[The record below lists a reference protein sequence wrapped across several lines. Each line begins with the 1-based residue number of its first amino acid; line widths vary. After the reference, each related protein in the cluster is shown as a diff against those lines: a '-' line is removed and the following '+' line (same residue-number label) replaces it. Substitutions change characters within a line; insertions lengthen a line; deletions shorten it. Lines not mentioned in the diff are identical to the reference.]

1 MVTSIIGVFMLVHP
15 KDVFIRNVQ
24 DFDNIHVD
32 TNLSKEVLGN
42 NSLDLNNFLYATG
55 QPRQRVHGN
64 TTWQQLYSNKTKEMH
79 DNSPWQQVYDNNA
92 NQQVHDN
99 HSTWQQLLSNNTCIN
114 KYIVYLLMII
124 TGTSSAVVA
133 VIVRGPLRNVPLS
146 TQLVYNYTLS
156 TTISV
161 LLMWIFERLV
171 FPEDIYSILYLSGHV
186 IFSFLGTGLYQ
197 LAINVQSGV
206 IVALAIANG
215 VTISLLY
222 QYVLMGT
229 NGTIWLILELVGGML
244 IWTAASI
251 IPFWDL
257 LTLYRAKRLE
267 QNGKTNSDTEL
278 SKLLEQGS
286 Q

>member
-15 KDVFIRNVQ
+15 KDIFMKNTQ
-24 DFDNIHVD
+24 DFDDIRGK
-32 TNLSKEVLGN
+32 TELSKEAVRN
-42 NSLDLNNFLYATG
+42 DSLNHNNFLYSTG
-55 QPRQRVHGN
+55 QPWQVHGN
-64 TTWQQLYSNKTKEMH
+64 HTWQQLYSTNTKQMH
-79 DNSPWQQVYDNNA
+79 GNSTWQRVYDNNT

-99 HSTWQQLLSNNTCIN
+99 HTTWQQLLGNNACIN

-133 VIVRGPLRNVPLS
+133 VIVRGPLRNVSLS

-161 LLMWIFERLV
+161 LLMWIFEQPV
-171 FPEDIYSILYLSGHV
+171 FPTDINSILYLTGHV

-222 QYVLMGT
+222 QYILMGID
-229 NGTIWLILELVGGML
+229 GTIWLVLELVGGML
-244 IWTAASI
+244 IWVAASI

-257 LTLYRAKRLE
+257 LTSYRAKRLE

-278 SKLLEQGS
+278 SQLLEQGS